1 MKHELTLT
9 LRPLLYTRTPLEQF
23 NTVTP
28 LLRVALHGYKYSMV
42 AELTKEFNIHYHG
55 IIDIHGPIQ
64 KNALLNKLR
73 PLNRFLGRK
82 RCEAVRFEESYENYI
97 KADLKE
103 TQQIVTDPV
112 VKDDY
117 KLFQKDIFSAEHR
130 QKQDQALTGLEGS
143 ILRSKKDP
151 LPPQCR
157 AENPDSSP
165 LDYGIDFT
173 EQKI

>member
-1 MKHELTLT
+1 MKHEITLT
-9 LRPLLYTRTPLEQF
+9 LRPLLYTRTAKEQF
-23 NTVTP
+23 EMVTP
-28 LLRVALHGYKYSMV
+28 LIRVALHGYKYSMV

-97 KADLKE
+97 KSDLKE
-103 TQQIVTDPV
+103 TQQIVADPV

-117 KLFQKDIFSAEHR
+117 KIFNKDIFGIGPDKDSGAPKANEV
-130 QKQDQALTGLEGS
+130 QPTGERV
-143 ILRSKKDP
+143 RSGIGEVNDTVIH
-151 LPPQCR
+151 
-157 AENPDSSP
+157 
-165 LDYGIDFT
+165 LDDGIDLT